1 MRKYDLELNTY
12 LQLGAIN
19 KNAFAVLPLEPKR
32 RLSRFVVGDDSATL
46 QMFEF
51 K

>member
-12 LQLGAIN
+12 LQLGAVH
-19 KNAFAVLPLEPKR
+19 KNAFAVLPLEPKKKT
-32 RLSRFVVGDDSATL
+32 SKFVVGDDSCTL